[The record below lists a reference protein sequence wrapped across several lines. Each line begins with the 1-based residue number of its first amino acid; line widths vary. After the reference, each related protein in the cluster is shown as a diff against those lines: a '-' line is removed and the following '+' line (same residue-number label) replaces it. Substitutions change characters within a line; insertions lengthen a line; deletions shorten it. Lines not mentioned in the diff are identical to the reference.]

1 MRYKIMEF
9 KLKDD
14 ILTINGEAYKLV
26 PVEEQQMQEK
36 ARTGW
41 ERVNY
46 GEKYY
51 YVDTQ
56 SNSDW
61 VYDEFSYY
69 SDKMYESCNYFNN
82 KQLCD
87 NIGRAISIYLRMLR
101 WQAENDVPVDIHNPS
116 TAKWC
121 ISYDSSDKELYATYS
136 KNLLGTFEVFFS
148 TKAKAQECI
157 RAFESDLLWLHTQFY
172 HRLDGKG
179 VDNAEM

>member
-1 MRYKIMEF
+1 MKF
-9 KLKDD
+9 KLKDN

-26 PVEEQQMQEK
+26 PVEEQQVQEK

-61 VYDEFSYY
+61 VCDEFSYY

-101 WQAENDVPVDIHNPS
+101 WQAENDVPVDIHNPNVI
-116 TAKWC
+116 KWC
-121 ISYDSSDKELYATYS
+121 IRYDMWTKELLANYGKVCFSA
-136 KNLLGTFEVFFS
+136 FDIRFS
-148 TKAKAQECI
+148 TEEKAKECI
-157 RAFESDLLWLHTQFY
+157 EIFREDLIWLYTQFY